1 MDAKTN
7 EWLGCIAGELRELN
21 STLDLRLQALNAL
34 CDRVQAVED
43 ELETTNLRL
52 EDVSGVIKFVDG
64 SLDGIKSAIYT
75 IET

>member
-1 MDAKTN
+1 MDARTN
-7 EWLGCIAGELRELN
+7 EWLGRIASELRELN

-52 EDVSGVIKFVDG
+52 EDVSGVIGHVDG
-64 SLDGIKSAIYT
+64 SCDAIKDAIYT